1 MVKPAQT
8 ARTYVVRT
16 RDQLAALASG
26 VRQELADALAQMGDV
41 SVAELAATLGRP
53 ADALYYH
60 LRILRQA
67 GLVRDAGRRVRQGRS
82 EALFR
87 TVAPELRIDS
97 EGVRR
102 DGGEP
107 LVAVVGAMLRL
118 GARDYRR
125 ALADPQTALSG
136 PGRELVAMRR
146 TAWLDADQLARLN
159 EAVDVLA
166 APASGAPGR
175 GRLYAVTVLLT
186 PLQPRRR
193 AAGGKTP
200 AGSRRGSRKGPNT

>member
-1 MVKPAQT
+1 MAKPAQT
-8 ARTYVVRT
+8 YVVRSPA
-16 RDQLAALASG
+16 QLAALASG
-26 VRQELADALAQMGDV
+26 VRQELADALAQMGDA

-67 GLVRDAGRRVRQGRS
+67 GLVQDAGHRRRQGRR

-87 TVAPELRIDS
+87 TVAPELKIDS

-102 DGGEP
+102 DDGGP
-107 LVAVVGAMLRL
+107 LAAVVGAMLRL

-125 ALADPQTALSG
+125 ALEDAQTALSG

-146 TAWLDADQLARLN
+146 TAWLDEGQLARLN
-159 EAVDVLA
+159 ETIAALTAPAAA
-166 APASGAPGR
+166 APGQ
-175 GRLYAVTVLLT
+175 GRLYAVTVLLA
-186 PLQPRRR
+186 PVQPRRR
-193 AAGGKTP
+193 PAGGKAP
-200 AGSRRGSRKGPNT
+200 PGSRQ